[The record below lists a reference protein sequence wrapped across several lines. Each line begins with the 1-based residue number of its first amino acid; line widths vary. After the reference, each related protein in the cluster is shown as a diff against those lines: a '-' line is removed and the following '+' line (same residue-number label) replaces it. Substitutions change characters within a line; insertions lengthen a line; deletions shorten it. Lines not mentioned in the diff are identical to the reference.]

1 VKKFT
6 QTGALFLILVPLLTG
21 CFQQAGEAFQP
32 ASTTAETP
40 IIVPQDVTPTIEPDD
55 SGTLPATDIP
65 EQTPLPAT
73 DTVPETDS
81 TPGIDMTIISP
92 TRIIGG
98 ATATTADLLPTIETG
113 GGVQSVETQTFRTP
127 VSPLGPVTPDTPAPI
142 ASVGPG
148 TSTPSGLITPTALP
162 GIGSDTSAGGDCTYT
177 IQRGETLF
185 RIALANDTTV
195 DAIAAANP
203 GIDPNLIQ
211 PGQVIQL
218 PDCAPGQSTV
228 DTTSPTTAPDTV
240 VNPPVGGG
248 TTYIVER
255 GDTLFSIAQQFGIT
269 IQNIVDANALAN
281 PNNLAVGQELIIP
294 PPSP

>member
-1 VKKFT
+1 MKKFT
-6 QTGALFLILVPLLTG
+6 QIGALLLILVPLLTG

-32 ASTTAETP
+32 ASSTAQTP
-40 IIVPQDVTPTIEPDD
+40 ITVPQDTTPTFEIDN

-65 EQTPLPAT
+65 VQTPLPT
-73 DTVPETDS
+73 TETVVETDS

-98 ATATTADLLPTIETG
+98 ATATTAELPPPTESG
-113 GGVQSVETQTFRTP
+113 AEVQTAETQTFRTP
-127 VSPLGPVTPDTPAPI
+127 VPLLGPVTPDTPAPI

-148 TSTPSGLITPTALP
+148 TATPSGLITPTALP
-162 GIGSDTSAGGDCTYT
+162 GIGSDPSAGGDCTYT

-218 PDCAPGQSTV
+218 PDCTPGQSTV
-228 DTTSPTTAPDTV
+228 DTSPTTAPDT

-255 GDTLFSIAQQFGIT
+255 GDTLFGIAQKFGVT
-269 IQNIVDANALAN
+269 IQDIVNANTLAN

>member
-1 VKKFT
+1 
-6 QTGALFLILVPLLTG
+6 
-21 CFQQAGEAFQP
+21 
-32 ASTTAETP
+32 
-40 IIVPQDVTPTIEPDD
+40 
-55 SGTLPATDIP
+55 
-65 EQTPLPAT
+65 
-73 DTVPETDS
+73 
-81 TPGIDMTIISP
+81 
-92 TRIIGG
+92 
-98 ATATTADLLPTIETG
+98 
-113 GGVQSVETQTFRTP
+113 
-127 VSPLGPVTPDTPAPI
+127 LGPVTPDTPAPI
-142 ASVGPG
+142 VPVGPG
-148 TSTPSGLITPTALP
+148 TATPSGLITPTALP

-218 PDCAPGQSTV
+218 PDCTPGQSTV

-255 GDTLFSIAQQFGIT
+255 GDTLFGIAQKFGIT
-269 IQNIVDANALAN
+269 IEDIVNANALTN
-281 PNNLAVGQELIIP
+281 PNNLSVGQELIIP
-294 PPSP
+294 PASP